1 MVMVQKVQGAL
12 KRKKNAGGTI
22 NNVKPHD
29 VIQVGKSIFVALKRC
44 LSEPEMARLL
54 DTIDDTSLAASD
66 LSEVLMSSA
75 ILTIACKH
83 VTVKTNLTAK
93 ISALQDQKVQQTQK
107 VA

>member
-1 MVMVQKVQGAL
+1 MGRHDNQCHTERLLMVMVQKVQGAL

-66 LSEVLMSSA
+66 LSEVLSEFS
-75 ILTIACKH
+75 
-83 VTVKTNLTAK
+83 NLDYST
-93 ISALQDQKVQQTQK
+93 QTRHGK
-107 VA
+107 NKSYS